1 MLVNRY
7 KPRKLSEIIGNKIA
21 LGKLKD
27 FVSNFN
33 NKKKKAI
40 ILYGGYG
47 KTSSVYALANEINYE
62 VVEINASDVRNKDN
76 IHDVINSSMKQ
87 KSLFKEGKIILI
99 EEVDQFSGLK
109 DRGGI
114 TLLNSVIE
122 ESYFPIIMVADN
134 PWDKKIS
141 NLRSKSEL
149 IEFKELTFYEIF
161 MFLKKVRDKENFTV
175 DDSVIREIAIK
186 NKGDMRGAI
195 NDLDVL
201 RDGDLSLLS
210 DRDKKEDIFHVL
222 KMILQG
228 KNVDRIFEVI
238 NNTDLEEL
246 ELWLDENLPLE
257 YKGEELIDAYN
268 MMSKADVFKGR
279 IRRMQYWR
287 FLVYVNTF
295 LGVGV
300 ALSKKNVKSGFVRY
314 KKSERILRL
323 WRAKMSNSKRDS
335 IAEKISKKTH
345 TSKKKTLGEFT
356 YFKIMLK
363 NNKELCEELD
373 FNEEEIKW
381 VLK

>member
-122 ESYFPIIMVADN
+122 KSYFPVIMVADN
-134 PWDKKIS
+134 PWVKKIS

-161 MFLKKVRDKENFTV
+161 MFLKKVRDKENFIV

-195 NDLDVL
+195 NDLGVL
-201 RDGDLSLLS
+201 R
-210 DRDKKEDIFHVL
+210 
-222 KMILQG
+222 
-228 KNVDRIFEVI
+228 
-238 NNTDLEEL
+238 
-246 ELWLDENLPLE
+246 
-257 YKGEELIDAYN
+257 
-268 MMSKADVFKGR
+268 
-279 IRRMQYWR
+279 
-287 FLVYVNTF
+287 
-295 LGVGV
+295 
-300 ALSKKNVKSGFVRY
+300 
-314 KKSERILRL
+314 
-323 WRAKMSNSKRDS
+323 
-335 IAEKISKKTH
+335 
-345 TSKKKTLGEFT
+345 
-356 YFKIMLK
+356 
-363 NNKELCEELD
+363 
-373 FNEEEIKW
+373 
-381 VLK
+381 

>member
-40 ILYGGYG
+40 ILYGGHG

-195 NDLDVL
+195 NDLGVL

-222 KMILQG
+222 KIILQG
-228 KNVDRIFEVI
+228 KSVDRIFEVI

-246 ELWLDENLPLE
+246 ELWLDENLGRV
-257 YKGEELIDAYN
+257 YKGED
-268 MMSKADVFKGR
+268 
-279 IRRMQYWR
+279 
-287 FLVYVNTF
+287 LVNVI
-295 LGVGV
+295 GVGLASGSFFILV
-300 ALSKKNVKSGFVRY
+300 KINKVKPKLIRHRKKITTRTLAYF
-314 KKSERILRL
+314 
-323 WRAKMSNSKRDS
+323 S
-335 IAEKISKKTH
+335 I
-345 TSKKKTLGEFT
+345 F
-356 YFKIMLK
+356 MLFL
-363 NNKELCEELD
+363 N
-373 FNEEEIKW
+373 IA
-381 VLK
+381 

>member
-40 ILYGGYG
+40 ILYGGHG

-186 NKGDMRGAI
+186 NEGDMRGAI
-195 NDLDVL
+195 NDLGVL